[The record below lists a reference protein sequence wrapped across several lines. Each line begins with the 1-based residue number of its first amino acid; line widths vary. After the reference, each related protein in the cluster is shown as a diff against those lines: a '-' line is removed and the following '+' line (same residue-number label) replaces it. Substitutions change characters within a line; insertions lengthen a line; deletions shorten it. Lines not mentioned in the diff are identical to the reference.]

1 MSVELEAIVSSIH
14 SCLLDTDLRIK
25 ELEVERA
32 GLEAWH
38 RGEAARL
45 EYHCQAV
52 LQRLNAARY
61 PTVLLVWKQL

>member
-1 MSVELEAIVSSIH
+1 MSTQLEAIVSSIH
-14 SCLLDTDLRIK
+14 SCLVDTDLRIQ

-32 GLEAWH
+32 GLETWH
-38 RGEAARL
+38 REETARL

-61 PTVLLVWKQL
+61 PTVQ